1 MAKGWSFGALVKALK
16 GAAFLDIGTVANSV
30 AAGNDSRI
38 VGAAQK
44 GNNLADLTDYAKARN
59 QLSAAHIYGDT
70 NVKFW
75 ALDSPGDSNSV
86 VTIGRLNTVAN
97 TKANWQGDSNVD
109 FYCRNNGDGTAAVN
123 NQRLD
128 FRLQSK
134 AALNGDSNQ
143 TFYCRNSGDP
153 TAAANNE
160 RLNYML
166 TSKADVAGNQ
176 YTPFNV
182 GGATAGTQ
190 AVRLDQF
197 QSGNNGNGAW
207 VKLPGGLMWCRH
219 NLSLAANASTTWTF
233 PAQFPGSPAV
243 FFSAFN
249 GENLAW
255 FNGISSSGCSIYNP
269 QGVAININVLA
280 MW

>member
-59 QLSAAHIYGDT
+59 QLSAAHIQGDT

-97 TKANWQGDSNVD
+97 TKANWQGDSDVD
-109 FYCRNNGDGTAAVN
+109 FFCRNNGYPTGAVN

-166 TSKADVAGNQ
+166 TFKADTNGNQ
-176 YTPFNV
+176 YTQFNV
-182 GGATAGTQ
+182 GGATGGTH

-197 QSGNNGNGAW
+197 QSGSNGNGAW
-207 VKLPGGLMWCRH
+207 TKLPGGGQWCRT
-219 NLSLAANASTTWTF
+219 NITIPAKGGITWNF
-233 PAQFPGSPAV
+233 PIGFMSAPAV
-243 FFSAFN
+243 F
-249 GENLAW
+249 
-255 FNGISSSGCSIYNP
+255 IT
-269 QGVAININVLA
+269 NINGTQSIWPTGVGPNGASFYNDNPTPSNVNLLA
-280 MW
+280 IW

>member
-1 MAKGWSFGALVKALK
+1 MAKGWSFGALIAALK
-16 GAAFLDIGTVANSV
+16 GAAFLNVGTIANTV
-30 AAGNDSRI
+30 AAGDDWRI
-38 VGAAQK
+38 TGAAQK

-59 QLSAAHIYGDT
+59 QLSAAYIYGDT

-97 TKANWQGDSNVD
+97 TKAG
-109 FYCRNNGDGTAAVN
+109 
-123 NQRLD
+123 
-128 FRLQSK
+128 
-134 AALNGDSNQ
+134 LNGDSNQ

-166 TSKADVAGNQ
+166 TFKADVAGNQ

-182 GGATAGTQ
+182 GSATAGTQ

-197 QSGNNGNGAW
+197 QRGFNGNGAW
-207 VKLPGGLMWCRH
+207 TKLPGGPMWCRA
-219 NLSLAANASTTWTF
+219 NLTLAANATTSWNF

-249 GENLAW
+249 GENRAW
-255 FNGISSSGCSIYNP
+255 FNGISSSGCTIHNP
-269 QGVAININVLA
+269 QNVAINVNLLA